1 MATYGKYQVY
11 YEKIKTEVEKIREEK
26 RYLNLSKAFAHWYLK
41 NTLKMDEQD
50 IAETIIDGN
59 GDNGIDAITVQDAE
73 MTLYQF
79 KFPDKGK
86 NIDKQID
93 EKTVLKIFNGYKKL
107 VSVRKPR
114 SMNEN
119 F

>member
-1 MATYGKYQVY
+1 
-11 YEKIKTEVEKIREEK
+11 
-26 RYLNLSKAFAHWYLK
+26 
-41 NTLKMDEQD
+41 MDEQD

-86 NIDKQID
+86 ILISK
-93 EKTVLKIFNGYKKL
+93 LMKK
-107 VSVRKPR
+107 R
-114 SMNEN
+114 

>member
-11 YEKIKTEVEKIREEK
+11 YEKVKTEVEKIREENA
-26 RYLNLSKAFAHWYLK
+26 YLNLSKAFAHWYLE
-41 NTLKMDEQD
+41 NTLKMDEQS

-59 GDNGIDAITVQDAE
+59 GDNGIDAITVQDEE

-93 EKTVLKIFNGYKKL
+93 EKTVLNRLRAY
-107 VSVRKPR
+107 
-114 SMNEN
+114 M
-119 F
+119 